1 VVLHLDIVKN
11 MLVQKKQTNGPIENG
26 STILPAYNS
35 ALSKRS
41 QKDNKLS
48 LDLDRQRPNLMVKAN
63 LCNIKE
69 EEKESS
75 FNILTL
81 NDIEKGNQQVTGS
94 KSDRNRIK
102 RNSPSRNLTTSIF
115 SKDTTFETR
124 KETTSSKISFTII

>member
-1 VVLHLDIVKN
+1 
-11 MLVQKKQTNGPIENG
+11 MLARKKQTNGPIENS

-48 LDLDRQRPNLMVKAN
+48 LDLDYDRPNLMVKTN
-63 LCNIKE
+63 LCDIKE

-81 NDIEKGNQQVTGS
+81 NDIEKGNKPASGS
-94 KSDRNRIK
+94 NSERKRVK
-102 RNSPSRNLTTSIF
+102 RNSPSRNLTASNF
-115 SKDTTFETR
+115 SRDTTFETR
-124 KETTSSKISFTII
+124 KETTSSKISFTMI

>member
-81 NDIEKGNQQVTGS
+81 NDIEKGNQPVTGS